1 MQVLLLLTQAYPDAF
16 CFACWQVR
24 LATAHWKE
32 ADSKGSTN
40 RSGSLEDVIIFSTIL
55 NSPSTKLEL
64 ILMPTRPSVTFILV
78 TRKRSLYWRT
88 ECAGSEQLSWKSLL
102 AEQPSSRPKGNGTVM
117 FPHRREQSSFSGF
130 GLYPSSFVQP
140 SRIYGFPWYPLSHW
154 QA

>member
-1 MQVLLLLTQAYPDAF
+1 MTLMQVLLLLTQAYPDAF

-40 RSGSLEDVIIFSTIL
+40 RSGSLEDVIIFSIIL
-55 NSPSTKLEL
+55 NCASTKLES
-64 ILMPTRPSVTFILV
+64 ILMPTRPSVTFMLV

-88 ECAGSEQLSWKSLL
+88 ECAGSEQLSWKNLL

-117 FPHRREQSSFSGF
+117 FPH
-130 GLYPSSFVQP
+130 
-140 SRIYGFPWYPLSHW
+140 W
-154 QA
+154 